1 MDKSM
6 GNNEIQKGEILL
18 QVKNLK
24 KYYPVRTGFVKKTDL
39 KAVDDVSFFVRK
51 GETLGIVGE
60 SGCGKTTLGRTVLRL
75 EEPTFGDII
84 YENESIIGKDMKE
97 YRKKMQIV
105 FQDPYASLDPRKT
118 VSDIIGE
125 AMDLQ
130 KLCSSK
136 NERRERVLELMKL
149 VGLNAEFYNRFPH
162 EFSGGQRQRI
172 GIARALAVNPGFII
186 CDEPVSAL
194 DVSIQAQIINMLE
207 ELQETKNLTYLFIA
221 HDLAVVKHI
230 STRIGVMYLGH
241 LVELADSAE
250 LYRNPLHPY
259 TEMLLSA
266 IPIADPDL
274 SATRKRIRLEGEVP
288 SPLNPPSGCPF
299 RNRCPKAYQACRE
312 SMPPLREVAPGHFAA
327 CHNA

>member
-1 MDKSM
+1 M
-6 GNNEIQKGEILL
+6 GANTDISIPILSRMKRGNMKL
-18 QVKNLK
+18 DLSLDYHAHILPGCDHGSDGLATSLKQVEMAASAGVKTICATPHF
-24 KYYPVRTGFVKKTDL
+24 YPHKESVESFLRRRKKTAGL
-39 KAVDDVSFFVRK
+39 LLRELPENAPLIQ
-51 GETLGIVGE
+51 LGAE
-60 SGCGKTTLGRTVLRL
+60 VL
-75 EEPTFGDII
+75 
-84 YENESIIGKDMKE
+84 
-97 YRKKMQIV
+97 
-105 FQDPYASLDPRKT
+105 
-118 VSDIIGE
+118 
-125 AMDLQ
+125 
-130 KLCSSK
+130 
-136 NERRERVLELMKL
+136 
-149 VGLNAEFYNRFPH
+149 
-162 EFSGGQRQRI
+162 
-172 GIARALAVNPGFII
+172 I

-299 RNRCPKAYQACRE
+299 RTRCPKAYQACRE